1 MDPSLAH
8 LLTRLDVLASTVRL
22 AVELRQRSDPDPS
35 DPFRGLHI
43 SDEQARHLLD
53 ERAPI
58 PVRCAELSGALTLAE
73 ADADAAVAAGHS
85 IRLRAVE
92 RRCGLDELDI
102 SLLLVALAPDLDP
115 RIERA
120 YGYLHDDLTR
130 RRASIG
136 LALELC
142 GASFTD
148 SDGRA
153 RLTPH
158 GPLVSHGLV
167 EIDEPDRPFLTRPLR
182 VPDAVAA
189 FLLGDDSVDP
199 LVTPFVERAVRRA
212 TANTEGLERAVA
224 GGVRLIHVR
233 DRSGTGAT
241 SWAASGLIAAGLE
254 PLVIDLRRAS
264 DSEHPAAVIA
274 AARRHCMLAG
284 AALVA
289 GPLDAI
295 ARGGGPDLPRLLTAP
310 GVTVVA
316 VDERPWDPAWSEQ
329 VPLTISAPRAN
340 KSASRLATYRLTPE
354 QEERAERAARLL
366 AMCDATEPTSSH
378 YAAGVRAQNAAGLER
393 LAVRIEPRA
402 TWDDLV
408 ATGDLMGQLVAVAS
422 RVRNRERVMSEWGMD
437 HGASKGQG
445 VTALFAGAS
454 GTGKTLA
461 AEVIANDLGLDLYV
475 IDLATVVDK
484 YIGET
489 EKNLDRIFAEA
500 DSVNGVLLFDEA
512 DAIFG
517 KRSEV
522 QDARDRHAN
531 VEVAYLL
538 QRMERFEGVALLT
551 TNLRANIDEAFLR
564 RLDVL
569 VDFPTPDAELR
580 ESLWRR
586 HLPSTLPQDD
596 SIDTGFL
603 ATSFDLTGGNISSV
617 AMTAAFLA
625 AANGNVVTMEHVI
638 HATAREYRKLGRM
651 CSSGEFGPWFE
662 AVRQPQA
669 GWADDSE
676 SRESH

>member
-8 LLTRLDVLASTVRL
+8 LLARLDVLGSTVRC

-53 ERAPI
+53 ERAPL
-58 PVRCAELSGALTLAE
+58 PSHLAELHEALALAE
-73 ADADAAVAAGHS
+73 AEADAAVAAGHS
-85 IRLRAVE
+85 IRLRGME
-92 RRCGLDELDI
+92 RRCGLDRLDVAM
-102 SLLLVALAPDLDP
+102 LLVALAPDLDP

-130 RRASIG
+130 RRASVG

-142 GASFTD
+142 GASLIG

-153 RLTPH
+153 RLTLH
-158 GPLVSHGLV
+158 GPLVAHGLV
-167 EIDEPDRPFLTRPLR
+167 EVEEPDRPFLTRPLR

-199 LVTPFVERAVRRA
+199 LVSPFIESSTGRPA
-212 TANTEGLERAVA
+212 ANTGVLERAVA
-224 GGVRLIHVR
+224 GGVTLVHVR
-233 DRSGTGAT
+233 DRRGTGAT
-241 SWAASGLIAAGLE
+241 SWAACGLVTAGLA

-264 DSEHPAAVIA
+264 GSEDPAAVIA
-274 AARRHCMLAG
+274 AARRHCMLTG
-284 AALVA
+284 GALVA

-295 ARGGGPDLPRLLTAP
+295 ADCGSDLPRLLTAP
-310 GVTVVA
+310 GVTVIA
-316 VDERPWDPAWSEQ
+316 VDERPWDPTWSVQ
-329 VPLTISAPRAN
+329 VPLTISAPRASQSPSGL
-340 KSASRLATYRLTPE
+340 SAYRLTPE
-354 QEERAERAARLL
+354 QEDRAERAALLL
-366 AMCDATEPTSSH
+366 AMSDGTEPTGSH

-408 ATGDLMGQLVAVAS
+408 VPGDLMGQLVAVS
-422 RVRNRERVMSEWGMD
+422 FRVRNRDRVMREWGMD
-437 HGASKGQG
+437 RGASKGQG

-500 DSVNGVLLFDEA
+500 DRVNGVLLFDEA

-586 HLPSTLPQDD
+586 HLPDSLPQDD
-596 SIDTGFL
+596 SIDTAFL

-662 AVRQPQA
+662 EIRDAHA
-669 GWADDSE
+669 G
-676 SRESH
+676 